1 MTSGRMIA
9 AMLALAS
16 LSDKG
21 ERQREYDGADY
32 KPIGRG
38 RVCGRDDGKGS
49 HRTQQRNAACAC
61 GSGDKFKKCCG
72 KQVGDG

>member
-1 MTSGRMIA
+1 MVSGRMIA
-9 AMLALAS
+9 AVLALAALADS
-16 LSDKG
+16 NESP
-21 ERQREYDGADY
+21 REYEDRDY

-61 GSGDKFKKCCG
+61 GSGDKFKRCCG
-72 KQVGDG
+72 KGVTE